1 MSHFPHDNNTPIS
14 RREAI
19 KKTILFSSGV
29 LAMTS
34 TWNVRAQ
41 TPKVEFVDKG
51 LDFFALGDFGTGNVN
66 QRAVA
71 FAMADFAKKLK
82 RPLAAVFALGDNFY
96 GKLTPERF
104 QPGFEAM
111 YSKEYLGCPFY
122 ACLGNHDYGPSYD
135 AKQGP
140 AKAQM
145 QLDYAKNNPTSRWK
159 MPAKWYAVELPDT
172 QNPLLKVIFLDS
184 DMFEGGLTPREKIEQ
199 KRFLESELKKETRAP
214 WRWVISHYPLFSAGA
229 KGDSKRLIAEWGPL
243 LKANNISLFVSG
255 HDHNLQ
261 HLEVEGYNN
270 SFIVAGSG
278 GAGLYAIKRIG
289 RGFAEKISGFVHLH
303 VTADN
308 VDVQYISSTGDCL
321 HAFRRTHG
329 GKVKTI

>member
-1 MSHFPHDNNTPIS
+1 MPSNDNQLIS

-19 KKTILFSSGV
+19 KKTVFFTSSV
-29 LAMTS
+29 LTMAS
-34 TWNVRAQ
+34 AWRLHAQ
-41 TPKVEFVDKG
+41 PPSAEFPDTG
-51 LDFFALGDFGTGNVN
+51 LDFLALGDFGTGNVN

-71 FAMADFAKKLK
+71 YAMTEFAKKLK
-82 RPLAAVFALGDNFY
+82 HPPSAVFALGDNFY
-96 GKLTPERF
+96 GKMTPERF
-104 QPGFEAM
+104 LPGFEAM
-111 YSKEYLGCPFY
+111 YSKEHLPCPFY

-145 QLDYAKNNPTSRWK
+145 QLDYAKNNPSSRWK
-159 MPAKWYAVELPDT
+159 MPAKWYAVEFPDS
-172 QNPLLKVIFLDS
+172 QNPLLKVIFLDAN
-184 DMFEGGLTPREKIEQ
+184 MFEGGLTPQEKIEQ
-199 KRFLESELKKETRAP
+199 KRFLETELKKETSAK

-261 HLEVEGYNN
+261 HLEVEGYNT
-270 SFIVAGSG
+270 SFVVSGGG
-278 GAGLYAIKRIG
+278 GAGLYAIKRLG
-289 RGFAEKISGFVHLH
+289 RGFAEKVFGFVHLH
-303 VTADN
+303 VTPDN

-321 HAFRRTHG
+321 HAFRRTHA